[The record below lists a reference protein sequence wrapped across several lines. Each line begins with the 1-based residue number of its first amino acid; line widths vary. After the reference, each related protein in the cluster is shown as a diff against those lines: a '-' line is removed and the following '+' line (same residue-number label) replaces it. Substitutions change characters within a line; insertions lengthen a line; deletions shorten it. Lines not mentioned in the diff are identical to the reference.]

1 MCQMDLMW
9 VSSDTSIQSVP
20 SVVYVSDCPGS
31 LSTGT
36 QASSGKSGPALTD
49 ARGLRESALEA
60 DKSSRSS
67 GAGPSSSSKHQTLT
81 PGAGSRSSSEPRAPT
96 DGARSGT
103 SASGRKAVAG
113 KVNVAGAWVHAAEF
127 QKPLASR
134 PTAKPTGISEKKVGG
149 DRQAKGQDDPV
160 KNF

>member
-60 DKSSRSS
+60 DKSYRVFLCWTKFFFQATNFDPRGWVKVQFRAQS
-67 GAGPSSSSKHQTLT
+67 P
-81 PGAGSRSSSEPRAPT
+81 EPRPMAP
-96 DGARSGT
+96 
-103 SASGRKAVAG
+103 GRGLPRCKAVAG
-113 KVNVAGAWVHAAEF
+113 KVKVAGA
-127 QKPLASR
+127 
-134 PTAKPTGISEKKVGG
+134 
-149 DRQAKGQDDPV
+149 
-160 KNF
+160 